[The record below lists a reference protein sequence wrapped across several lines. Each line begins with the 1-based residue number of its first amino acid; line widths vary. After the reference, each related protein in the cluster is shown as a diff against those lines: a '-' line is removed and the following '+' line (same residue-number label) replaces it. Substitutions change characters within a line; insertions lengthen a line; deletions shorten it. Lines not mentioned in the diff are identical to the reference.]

1 MTVKADPEMV
11 VPIEDLADPMPIRF
25 AFKAT
30 NIDVITIYVQ
40 SDLFNPPAGWAGA
53 AENHGSLAVGVD
65 DYFLNDNCTRT
76 KPANLTEETVTLRI
90 RYYNDAGYANL
101 IKTETVDITI
111 TYVDF
116 NDAGFTVVDTDTF
129 EVDLE
134 GWARTDVV
142 GATVADRVTTKSR
155 SGVAS
160 MRHYGFASGEVS
172 YAYKSFNIGNV
183 TRAFIRVWFQV
194 VFDVASG
201 EAVLQLIT
209 DAGGA
214 GERTATVAMDKA
226 PLGGAS
232 LDSVWLCVGLKVA
245 LNGAKVVRLYISCE
259 TSTLST
265 AFYYD
270 DIKVVQS

>member
-53 AENHGSLAVGVD
+53 AENHGSLGVGVD

-101 IKTETVDITI
+101 IKTETVDVTI

-134 GWARTDVV
+134 GWAKTDEV
-142 GATVADRVTTKSR
+142 GASTAVRSTVKSR

-160 MRHYGFASGEVS
+160 MLHGSLDTNDVS
-172 YAYKSFNIGNV
+172 RVTKSFVIGNV
-183 TRAFIRVWFQV
+183 TRAFIRVWVQFSIAATV
-194 VFDVASG
+194 
-201 EAVLQLIT
+201 EIVLELIT

-214 GERTATVAMDKA
+214 GQRTATVAMDGT

-232 LDSVWLCVGLKVA
+232 IASVWLCVGLKIPV
-245 LNGAKVVRLYISCE
+245 NGSKEVRLR
-259 TSTLST
+259 LSVESAVTT
-265 AFYYD
+265 AVFYD

>member
-1 MTVKADPEMV
+1 MSVKVDPEMV
-11 VPIEDLADPMPIRF
+11 VAMEDLADLMPIRF

-30 NIDVITIYVQ
+30 NLDVITIYVQ
-40 SDLFNPPAGWAGA
+40 SDLFTPPAGWAGA

-90 RYYNDAGYANL
+90 RYYSDAGYSVL

-111 TYVDF
+111 TYIDF
-116 NDAGFTVVDTDTF
+116 NDAGWTVVDTDTF

-134 GWARTDVV
+134 SWAKTDVV
-142 GATVADRVTTKSR
+142 GATTLARSTAKSR

-160 MRHYGFASGEVS
+160 MRHIDWQTGDVAYAS
-172 YAYKSFNIGNV
+172 KNFTIGNV

-194 VFDVASG
+194 VFGEASS
-201 EAVLQLIT
+201 EAVLELIT

-214 GERTATVAMDKA
+214 SERTATVAMDKT

-232 LDSVWLCVGLKVA
+232 IDSVWLCVGLKLPV
-245 LNGAKVVRLYISCE
+245 NGIKAVRLKASCE
-259 TSTLST
+259 QST
-265 AFYYD
+265 AMTQIFYD